1 MIFGRRAAG
10 AGTRTRREGCGERM
24 DVAYPA
30 AELGRRG
37 EDVAAAFVCRK
48 GWRILER
55 NWHYRHLELDMVALD
70 GLELVFVEVKTRTAG
85 GIGSPAA
92 SSGNLDPMV
101 AKSIPANLFS
111 RVAATVAA
119 RIATSEPGMRLLTF
133 PHRIMITTQHSD
145 IIASAGSMLP
155 MLLK

>member
-55 NWHYRHLELDMVALD
+55 NWRYRHLELDMVALD
-70 GLELVFVEVKTRTAG
+70 GLELVFVEVKTRTGDRYGAG
-85 GIGSPAA
+85 REAVNAGRQERYRAGAVLYLKRNGLVGCPVRFDVIEITDG
-92 SSGNLDPMV
+92 
-101 AKSIPANLFS
+101 
-111 RVAATVAA
+111 RVVHLENA
-119 RIATSEPGMRLLTF
+119 F
-133 PHRIMITTQHSD
+133 
-145 IIASAGSMLP
+145 
-155 MLLK
+155 